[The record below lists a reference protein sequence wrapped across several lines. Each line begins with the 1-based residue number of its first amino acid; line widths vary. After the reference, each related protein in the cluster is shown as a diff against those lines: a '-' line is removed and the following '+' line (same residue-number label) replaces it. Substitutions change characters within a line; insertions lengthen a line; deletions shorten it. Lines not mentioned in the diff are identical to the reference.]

1 MGDTV
6 VLNIHEINVFLTAAE
21 TQNFSEAA
29 RQLHMTQPA
38 VSMQIQSL
46 EQRLG
51 VDLFERSGRRIQ
63 LSEAGETLMP
73 MARELVSMSLR
84 IEEAMKSLGG
94 EVVGHLKIGCST
106 TAGKYILPQL
116 IARFRRMHPRVQVT
130 VYNSGRDQVMD
141 MLCDGMTH
149 ISVISSL
156 VSCRDAEF
164 KPFFTDRAVV
174 IAPIDH
180 PWANRNTIKP
190 QELREA
196 DFIIR
201 DDTAGTRQV
210 MMEGLLEHGVHLDDL
225 NIVMELGNAEAI
237 EMAVEEGI
245 GVSIVSRLVAQRGV
259 DLGRIKMLEIEG
271 LNLERKIYIAYNV
284 RRAATSA
291 QTEFWNFVHEPR
303 NETLLKLAA

>member
-1 MGDTV
+1 M
-6 VLNIHEINVFLTAAE
+6 LNIHEMNVFLMAAE

-46 EQRLG
+46 EHRLG
-51 VDLFERSGRRIQ
+51 VNLFERSGRRIQ

-73 MARELVSMSLR
+73 MAHDLISMSLR
-84 IEEAMKSLGG
+84 IEETMKSLGG

-116 IARFRRMHPRVQVT
+116 VARFRRMHSRVQVT
-130 VYNSGRDQVMD
+130 VYNSGRDHVMD

-149 ISVISSL
+149 ISVVSSL
-156 VSCRDAEF
+156 VRCRDAEF
-164 KPFFTDRAVV
+164 QPFFTDRVV
-174 IAPIDH
+174 LIVPVNH
-180 PWANRNTIKP
+180 PWASRNSIKP
-190 QELREA
+190 QELDKV
-196 DFIIR
+196 DFILR
-201 DDTAGTRQV
+201 DNMAGTRQV
-210 MMEGLLEHGVHLDDL
+210 MVEGLMEHGIHLDDL
-225 NIVMELGNAEAI
+225 KTVMELGNAEAI

-245 GVSIVSRLVAQRGV
+245 GVSFVSRLVAQRGV
-259 DLGRIKMLEIEG
+259 ALGRIKIVKVEG
-271 LNLERKIYIAYNV
+271 LDLERKIYMAYNI

-291 QTEFWNFVHEPR
+291 QSEFWSFVHEPH

>member
-1 MGDTV
+1 M
-6 VLNIHEINVFLTAAE
+6 NVFLTAAE

-46 EQRLG
+46 EQRLEIN
-51 VDLFERSGRRIQ
+51 LFERSGRRIQ

-73 MARELVSMSLR
+73 MARVLVSMSLR

-94 EVVGHLKIGCST
+94 EVVGHLKLGCST

-130 VYNSGRDQVMD
+130 VYNSGRDQVMN
-141 MLCDGMTH
+141 MLCDGMAH
-149 ISVISSL
+149 ISMVSSL
-156 VSCRDAEF
+156 VNCRDAEF
-164 KPFFTDRAVV
+164 QPFFTDKAVLIV
-174 IAPIDH
+174 PIDH
-180 PWANRNTIKP
+180 PWANRSRIEP
-190 QELREA
+190 QELCEV
-196 DFIIR
+196 DFILR

-210 MMEGLLEHGVHLDDL
+210 MVEGLIEHGIHLDDL
-225 NIVMELGNAEAI
+225 NVVMELGNAEAI
-237 EMAVEEGI
+237 EIAVEEGI

-259 DLGRIKMLEIEG
+259 DLGRIKMLEVQG
-271 LNLERKIYIAYNV
+271 LNLERKIYMAYNI
-284 RRAATSA
+284 RRVATSA
-291 QTEFWNFVHEPR
+291 QTEFWNFVHQPP

>member
-1 MGDTV
+1 M
-6 VLNIHEINVFLTAAE
+6 LNVHEMNIFLIAAE

-63 LSEAGETLMP
+63 LSEAGEMLMP
-73 MARELVSMSLR
+73 MARDLVSMSLR
-84 IEEAMKSLGG
+84 IEETMKSLGG

-116 IARFRRMHPRVQVT
+116 VARFRSMHPRVQVT
-130 VYNSGRDQVMD
+130 IFNSGRDQVMG
-141 MLCDGMTH
+141 MLCDGTTH
-149 ISVISSL
+149 ISVVSSL
-156 VSCRDAEF
+156 VSSREAEF
-164 KPFFTDRAVV
+164 RPLFADRVV
-174 IAPIDH
+174 LIVPVEH
-180 PWANRNTIKP
+180 PWASRSTVKP
-190 QELREA
+190 EELPEV
-196 DFIIR
+196 DFILR

-210 MMEGLLEHGVHLDDL
+210 MVEGLLDHGVHLDDL
-225 NIVMELGNAEAI
+225 NTVMELGNAEAI

-245 GVSIVSRLVAQRGV
+245 GASFVSRLVAQRGV
-259 DLGRIKMLEIEG
+259 ELGRIKVLEVEG
-271 LNLERKIYIAYNV
+271 LNLERKIYMAYNV

-291 QTEFWNFVHEPR
+291 QTEFWNFVHQPA

>member
-1 MGDTV
+1 
-6 VLNIHEINVFLTAAE
+6 VLNVHEMNVFLTAAE

-38 VSMQIQSL
+38 VSMQVQSL

-84 IEEAMKSLGG
+84 IEESMKSLGG
-94 EVVGHLKIGCST
+94 EVVGHLKLGCST

-116 IARFRRMHPRVQVT
+116 IARFRRMHPGVQVT
-130 VYNSGRDQVMD
+130 VFNSKRDQVME
-141 MLCDGMTH
+141 MLCDGKTH
-149 ISVISSL
+149 ISMVSSL
-156 VSCRDAEF
+156 VNCREAEF
-164 KPFFTDRAVV
+164 QPFFDDRAVLIV
-174 IAPIDH
+174 PIDH
-180 PWANRNTIKP
+180 PWASRSSIKP
-190 QELREA
+190 QELCEV
-196 DFIIR
+196 DFILR

-210 MMEGLLEHGVHLDDL
+210 MMEGLLEHGIHLDDL
-225 NIVMELGNAEAI
+225 KVVMELGNAEAI
-237 EMAVEEGI
+237 EMTVEEGI

-259 DLGRIKMLEIEG
+259 DLGRIKIVEVEG
-271 LNLERKIYIAYNV
+271 LNLERKIYMAYNV

-291 QTEFWNFVHEPR
+291 QTEFWNFVHQPL

>member
-1 MGDTV
+1 M
-6 VLNIHEINVFLTAAE
+6 LNIHEMNVFLTAAE

-51 VDLFERSGRRIQ
+51 VNLFDRSGRRIQ

-73 MARELVSMSLR
+73 MARELVDMSLR
-84 IEEAMKSLGG
+84 IEEAMMSLGG
-94 EVVGHLKIGCST
+94 DVVGHLKLGCST

-149 ISVISSL
+149 ISMISSL

-164 KPFFTDRAVV
+164 QPFFTDRAVLIV
-174 IAPIDH
+174 PIDH
-180 PWANRNTIKP
+180 PWANRSRIEP

-196 DFIIR
+196 DFILR

-210 MMEGLLEHGVHLDDL
+210 MIEGLIEHGIHLDDL
-225 NIVMELGNAEAI
+225 NVVMELGNAEAI

-271 LNLERKIYIAYNV
+271 LNLERKLYMAYNI

-291 QTEFWNFVHEPR
+291 QTEFWNFVHQPL

>member
-1 MGDTV
+1 M
-6 VLNIHEINVFLTAAE
+6 LNVHEMNVFLTAAQ
-21 TQNFSEAA
+21 TQNFSETA

-51 VDLFERSGRRIQ
+51 VNLFERSGRRIQ

-84 IEEAMKSLGG
+84 IEEAIKSLGG
-94 EVVGHLKIGCST
+94 EVVGHLKLGCST

-130 VYNSGRDQVMD
+130 VYTSGRDQVMD

-149 ISVISSL
+149 ISVVSSL
-156 VSCRDAEF
+156 VNCRDAEF
-164 KPFFTDRAVV
+164 QPFFIDRAVLIV
-174 IAPIDH
+174 PVDH
-180 PWANRNTIKP
+180 PWANRSSIKP
-190 QELREA
+190 QELCEV
-196 DFIIR
+196 DFILR

-210 MMEGLLEHGVHLDDL
+210 MAEGLTEHGIHLDDL
-225 NIVMELGNAEAI
+225 NVVMELGNAEAI

-245 GVSIVSRLVAQRGV
+245 GVSIVSRLVAQRGI
-259 DLGRIKMLEIEG
+259 DLGRIRMLEIEE
-271 LNLERKIYIAYNV
+271 LNLERKIYMAYNI
-284 RRAATSA
+284 RRAATSVQA
-291 QTEFWNFVHEPR
+291 EFWNFVHQPL
-303 NETLLKLAA
+303 NETLLKLAV

>member
-1 MGDTV
+1 M
-6 VLNIHEINVFLTAAE
+6 LNIHEMNVFLMAAE

-51 VDLFERSGRRIQ
+51 VNLFERSGRRIQ

-73 MARELVSMSLR
+73 MARDLVSMSLR
-84 IEEAMKSLGG
+84 IEETMKSLGG
-94 EVVGHLKIGCST
+94 AVVGHLKIGCST

-116 IARFRRMHPRVQVT
+116 IARYRRKHPRVQVT
-130 VYNSGRDQVMD
+130 VYNAGRDQVMD

-156 VSCRDAEF
+156 VTCRDAEF
-164 KPFFTDRAVV
+164 QPFFSDRAVLV
-174 IAPIDH
+174 VPVDH
-180 PWANRNTIKP
+180 AWASRGSIQP

-196 DFIIR
+196 DFIMR

-210 MMEGLLEHGVHLDDL
+210 MMEGLLEHGIHLDDL
-225 NIVMELGNAEAI
+225 NVVMELGNAEAI

-259 DLGRIKMLEIEG
+259 DLGRIKIVEVEG
-271 LNLERKIYIAYNV
+271 LNLERKIYMAYNI

-291 QTEFWNFVHEPR
+291 QTEFWNFVHQPL

>member
-1 MGDTV
+1 M
-6 VLNIHEINVFLTAAE
+6 LNVHEMNVFLVAAE

-38 VSMQIQSL
+38 VSMQIQAL

-51 VDLFERSGRRIQ
+51 VNLFERSGRRIQ

-73 MARELVSMSLR
+73 MARELVGMSLR
-84 IEEAMKSLGG
+84 IEETMKSLGG

-116 IARFRRMHPRVQVT
+116 IARFRREHPRVQVT
-130 VYNSGRDQVMD
+130 VYNNSRDQVMD
-141 MLCDGMTH
+141 MLCEGMTH

-164 KPFFTDRAVV
+164 KPFFTDRAVLIV
-174 IAPIDH
+174 PVDH
-180 PWANRNTIKP
+180 PWADRGSVSP
-190 QELREA
+190 HELCEVN
-196 DFIIR
+196 FIMR

-210 MMEGLLEHGVHLDDL
+210 MMEGLIEHGIHLDDL
-225 NIVMELGNAEAI
+225 NVVMELGSAEAI

-259 DLGRIKMLEIEG
+259 DLGRIKVVDVEG
-271 LNLERKIYIAYNV
+271 LVLERKIYMAYNI
-284 RRAATSA
+284 RRPATNA
-291 QTEFWNFVHEPR
+291 QSEFWNFVHQPL

>member
-1 MGDTV
+1 M
-6 VLNIHEINVFLTAAE
+6 LNIHEINVFLTAAE

-164 KPFFTDRAVV
+164 QPFFTDRAVLIV
-174 IAPIDH
+174 PIDH
-180 PWANRNTIKP
+180 AWANRSTIKP
-190 QELREA
+190 QALREA
-196 DFIIR
+196 NFIIR

-225 NIVMELGNAEAI
+225 NVVMELGNAEAI

-271 LNLERKIYIAYNV
+271 LNLERKIYMAYNI
-284 RRAATSA
+284 RRAATNA
-291 QTEFWNFVHEPR
+291 QTEFWNFVHEPL

>member
-1 MGDTV
+1 M
-6 VLNIHEINVFLTAAE
+6 NVFLTAAE
-21 TQNFSEAA
+21 TENFSEAA

-38 VSMQIQSL
+38 VSMQVQSL

-51 VDLFERSGRRIQ
+51 VNLFKRAGRRIQ
-63 LSEAGETLMP
+63 LSEAGETLVP
-73 MARELVSMSLR
+73 MARDLVSMSLR
-84 IEEAMKSLGG
+84 IEETMQSLGG

-116 IARFRRMHPRVQVT
+116 VARFRRMNPRVQVT
-130 VYNSGRDQVMD
+130 IHNSGRDQVMD
-141 MLCDGMTH
+141 MLCDGVTH

-164 KPFFTDRAVV
+164 QPFFTDRAVLIV
-174 IAPIDH
+174 PTDH
-180 PWANRNTIKP
+180 PWASRSVVEPHQLCET
-190 QELREA
+190 
-196 DFIIR
+196 DFILR

-210 MMEGLLEHGVHLDDL
+210 MVEGLLEHGIHIEDL
-225 NIVMELGNAEAI
+225 NIVMVLGNAEAI

-259 DLGRIKMLEIEG
+259 ELKRIKAVDVRG
-271 LNLERKIYIAYNV
+271 LNLERKIYMAYNI

-291 QTEFWNFVHEPR
+291 QTEFWNFVHQPA

>member
-1 MGDTV
+1 M
-6 VLNIHEINVFLTAAE
+6 LNVHEMNVFLTAAE

-51 VDLFERSGRRIQ
+51 VNLFERSGRRIQ
-63 LSEAGETLMP
+63 LSEAGEMLMP
-73 MARELVSMSLR
+73 MARELVSMSLHV
-84 IEEAMKSLGG
+84 EEAMKSLGG
-94 EVVGHLKIGCST
+94 EVVGHLKLGCST

-149 ISVISSL
+149 ISMISSL

-164 KPFFTDRAVV
+164 QPFFTDRAVLIV
-174 IAPIDH
+174 PIDH
-180 PWANRNTIKP
+180 PWAKRSSIEP
-190 QELREA
+190 QELRKV
-196 DFIIR
+196 DFILR
-201 DDTAGTRQV
+201 DDTAGTRQ
-210 MMEGLLEHGVHLDDL
+210 MMVEGLIEHGIHLDDL
-225 NIVMELGNAEAI
+225 NVVMELGNAEAI

-271 LNLERKIYIAYNV
+271 LALERKIYMAYNI

-291 QTEFWNFVHEPR
+291 QAEFWNFVHQPL
-303 NETLLKLAA
+303 NETLLKLAT

>member
-1 MGDTV
+1 M
-6 VLNIHEINVFLTAAE
+6 LNVHEMNVFLMAAE

-51 VDLFERSGRRIQ
+51 VNLFERSGRRIQ

-73 MARELVSMSLR
+73 MARDLVSMSLR
-84 IEEAMKSLGG
+84 VEETMKSLGG
-94 EVVGHLKIGCST
+94 DVVGHLKLGCST

-116 IARFRRMHPRVQVT
+116 IARFRRKHPRVQVT
-130 VYNSGRDQVMD
+130 VYTSGREPVMD

-149 ISVISSL
+149 ISIISSL
-156 VSCRDAEF
+156 VTCRDAEF
-164 KPFFTDRAVV
+164 KPFFTDRAVLIV
-174 IAPIDH
+174 PVDH
-180 PWANRNTIKP
+180 AWASRASIKP

-196 DFIIR
+196 DFIMR
-201 DDTAGTRQV
+201 DDSAGTRQV
-210 MMEGLLEHGVHLDDL
+210 MMEGLLEHGIHLDDL
-225 NIVMELGNAEAI
+225 NAVMELGNAEAI

-259 DLGRIKMLEIEG
+259 DLGRIKIVEVEG
-271 LNLERKIYIAYNV
+271 LNLERKIYMAYNI
-284 RRAATSA
+284 RRAATNA
-291 QTEFWNFVHEPR
+291 QTEFWDFVHQPL

>member
-1 MGDTV
+1 M
-6 VLNIHEINVFLTAAE
+6 LNVHEMNVFLAAAE

-73 MARELVSMSLR
+73 MARELVSMSLN
-84 IEEAMKSLGG
+84 IEEAMKSWGG
-94 EVVGHLKIGCST
+94 QVVGHLKLGCST

-116 IARFRRMHPRVQVT
+116 IARFRRMHPRVHVT

-141 MLCDGMTH
+141 MLCDGTTH
-149 ISVISSL
+149 ISVVSSL
-156 VSCRDAEF
+156 VNCRDAEF
-164 KPFFTDRAVV
+164 QPFFTDRAVLIV
-174 IAPIDH
+174 PVDH
-180 PWANRNTIKP
+180 PWANRSSIKSR
-190 QELREA
+190 ELCEV
-196 DFIIR
+196 DFIMR

-210 MMEGLLEHGVHLDDL
+210 MVEGLLEQGIHLDDL
-225 NIVMELGNAEAI
+225 NVVMELGNAEAI

-259 DLGRIKMLEIEG
+259 DLGRIKVVEVEE
-271 LNLERKIYIAYNV
+271 LNLERKIYMAYNI

-291 QTEFWNFVHEPR
+291 QTEFWNFVHQPL
-303 NETLLKLAA
+303 NETLLTLAA

>member
-1 MGDTV
+1 M
-6 VLNIHEINVFLTAAE
+6 LNVHEMNVFLMAAE

-51 VDLFERSGRRIQ
+51 VNLFERSGRRIQ

-73 MARELVSMSLR
+73 MARDLVSMSLR
-84 IEEAMKSLGG
+84 VEETMKSLGG
-94 EVVGHLKIGCST
+94 DVVGHLKLGCST

-116 IARFRRMHPRVQVT
+116 IARFRRKHPRVQVT
-130 VYNSGRDQVMD
+130 VYTSGREPVMD

-149 ISVISSL
+149 ISIISSL
-156 VSCRDAEF
+156 VTCRDAEF
-164 KPFFTDRAVV
+164 KPFFTDRAVLIV
-174 IAPIDH
+174 PVDH
-180 PWANRNTIKP
+180 AWASRASIKP

-196 DFIIR
+196 DFIMR
-201 DDTAGTRQV
+201 DDSAGTRQV
-210 MMEGLLEHGVHLDDL
+210 MMEGLLEHGIHLDDL
-225 NIVMELGNAEAI
+225 NAVMELGNSEAI

-259 DLGRIKMLEIEG
+259 DLGRIKIVEVEG
-271 LNLERKIYIAYNV
+271 LNLERKIYMAYNI
-284 RRAATSA
+284 RRAATNA
-291 QTEFWNFVHEPR
+291 QTEFWDFVHQPL

>member
-1 MGDTV
+1 M
-6 VLNIHEINVFLTAAE
+6 NVFLTAAE

-38 VSMQIQSL
+38 VSMQVQSL

-73 MARELVSMSLR
+73 MARELVSMSLH

-94 EVVGHLKIGCST
+94 DVVGHLKLGCST

-116 IARFRRMHPRVQVT
+116 IARFRRMHPGVHVT

-149 ISVISSL
+149 ISMVSSL
-156 VSCRDAEF
+156 VNCREAEF
-164 KPFFTDRAVV
+164 RPFFNDRAVLIV
-174 IAPIDH
+174 PTDH
-180 PWANRNTIKP
+180 PWAM
-190 QELREA
+190 
-196 DFIIR
+196 DFILR

-210 MMEGLLEHGVHLDDL
+210 MMEGLLEHGIHLDDL
-225 NIVMELGNAEAI
+225 KVVMELGNAEAI

-259 DLGRIKMLEIEG
+259 DLGRIKIVEVEG
-271 LNLERKIYIAYNV
+271 LSMERKIYMAYNS

-291 QTEFWNFVHEPR
+291 QTEFWNFVHQPF
-303 NETLLKLAA
+303 NETLLRLAA